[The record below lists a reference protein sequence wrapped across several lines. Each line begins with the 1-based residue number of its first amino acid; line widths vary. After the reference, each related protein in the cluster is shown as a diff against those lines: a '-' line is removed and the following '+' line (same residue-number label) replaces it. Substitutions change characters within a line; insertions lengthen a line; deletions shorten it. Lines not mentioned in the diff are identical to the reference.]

1 VQKAVLTRATPEET
15 AADIATTRGV
25 HEVSGWQA
33 VHGRRE
39 SEHGTEHGT
48 HCKLI
53 NYAMIS
59 SSLLLTP
66 SSLIRNHN
74 VRSQAENIKYV
85 YALMFS
91 REPKYKN
98 GVCVRFQWNCFPL
111 RVSQMS

>member
-1 VQKAVLTRATPEET
+1 M
-15 AADIATTRGV
+15 
-25 HEVSGWQA
+25 
-33 VHGRRE
+33 HGRRE

-98 GVCVRFQWNCFPL
+98 GVCVRFQ
-111 RVSQMS
+111 